1 MNLVKFILTE
11 KSLSGN
17 CKLTHPMLS
26 FYTWSILD
34 FIANIIWLIF
44 AVEASDNVMPMVV
57 YLPAAFKVLI
67 GIEQIWLMIELV
79 VQINRARRIM
89 EAEGDDDTLTND
101 STLEMNI
108 QTDIARENKL
118 LNRGRI
124 VVTVLEGIYLATILV
139 LC

>member
-34 FIANIIWLIF
+34 FIANIFWLIF
-44 AVEASDNVMPMVV
+44 AVQASNHVMPLVV
-57 YLPAAFKVLI
+57 YLPATFKVLI

-89 EAEGDDDTLTND
+89 EAEVDDDTLSND
-101 STLEMNI
+101 SNLEMNI
-108 QTDIARENKL
+108 
-118 LNRGRI
+118 
-124 VVTVLEGIYLATILV
+124 
-139 LC
+139 